1 MPVEMPVHALWLR
14 TRRPVILGPVT
25 RRGEGTRRPRRRRA
39 GVLAV
44 DDQAAFLSVMRDLLA
59 ATEHLEVVAEA
70 ESAQAAIE
78 LAGEIEPGMVLMDIW
93 MPGMDGMSAVQEIK
107 ARLPD
112 TIVVL
117 TSTTHPDELPL
128 RPDDLGADAVVW
140 KSDLRPALLD
150 DIWLRSSS
158 SASDS

>member
-1 MPVEMPVHALWLR
+1 
-14 TRRPVILGPVT
+14 
-25 RRGEGTRRPRRRRA
+25 
-39 GVLAV
+39 VLAV

-78 LAGEIEPGMVLMDIW
+78 LAREIEPGMVLMDIW

-112 TIVVL
+112 TVVVL

-140 KSDLRPALLD
+140 KSDLGPALLD
-150 DIWLRSSS
+150 EIWLRSGS

>member
-1 MPVEMPVHALWLR
+1 M
-14 TRRPVILGPVT
+14 ILGPVT
-25 RRGEGTRRPRRRRA
+25 RREEGTRRPRRRRA

-112 TIVVL
+112 TVVVL

-140 KSDLRPALLD
+140 KSDLRPTLLD
-150 DIWLRSSS
+150 EIWLRSSS
-158 SASDS
+158 SVSDS

>member
-1 MPVEMPVHALWLR
+1 
-14 TRRPVILGPVT
+14 
-25 RRGEGTRRPRRRRA
+25 
-39 GVLAV
+39 VLAV
-44 DDQAAFLSVMRDLLA
+44 DDQAAFLSVMRDLLR

-70 ESAQAAIE
+70 ESAEEAIE

-93 MPGMDGMSAVQEIK
+93 LPGLDGMSAVRELK

-112 TIVVL
+112 VVVVL

-140 KSDLRPALLD
+140 KSDLEPALLD
-150 DIWLRSSS
+150 DIWLRSGS
-158 SASDS
+158 SASSS

>member
-1 MPVEMPVHALWLR
+1 M
-14 TRRPVILGPVT
+14 
-25 RRGEGTRRPRRRRA
+25 
-39 GVLAV
+39 LAV

-112 TIVVL
+112 TVVVL

-158 SASDS
+158 SASDF

>member
-1 MPVEMPVHALWLR
+1 
-14 TRRPVILGPVT
+14 
-25 RRGEGTRRPRRRRA
+25 
-39 GVLAV
+39 VLAV

>member
-1 MPVEMPVHALWLR
+1 M
-14 TRRPVILGPVT
+14 ILGPVT
-25 RRGEGTRRPRRRRA
+25 RREEGTRRPTGRRRA

-44 DDQAAFLSVMRDLLA
+44 DDQAAFLTVMRDLLA

-112 TIVVL
+112 TVVVL

>member
-1 MPVEMPVHALWLR
+1 M
-14 TRRPVILGPVT
+14 ILGPVT
-25 RRGEGTRRPRRRRA
+25 RREEGTRRPRRRRA

-112 TIVVL
+112 TVVVL

-158 SASDS
+158 SESDS

>member
-1 MPVEMPVHALWLR
+1 M
-14 TRRPVILGPVT
+14 ILGPVT
-25 RRGEGTRRPRRRRA
+25 RREEGTRRPTGRRRA

-78 LAGEIEPGMVLMDIW
+78 LAGEIEPGM
-93 MPGMDGMSAVQEIK
+93 DGMSAVQEIK

-112 TIVVL
+112 TVVVL

-150 DIWLRSSS
+150 DIWLQAGS